1 MDPERRQSLTP
12 QSQRSSQQRRRGL
25 KMQTLPFPDDFKP
38 RSGVVMSQ
46 DEEDEVSKELGE
58 FHPGAQHSSFERD
71 DEFKFKRHKHRHN
84 AGTASLGERLDN
96 IQELQNARWMD
107 NFNSSA
113 NFERHGRSSQR
124 EFSSQDSQRQQQQQQ
139 QQQSVLPLQAQPYM
153 PYMYYYPY
161 APPMVHPVPASPVR
175 ASEQE
180 NMQQYV
186 SSSQGYPNTSTQP
199 FLPPL
204 PPQNSQLMPP
214 PPLYPNYSGYNYYN
228 DMQRNAAQRSQQ
240 RREKRRSLMAQR
252 GRRLSML
259 SIQDNSHIVSPHKDV
274 PEHDFYRHI
283 ANTSFGQDLQ
293 IRQLFSWCFIRCL
306 RKWES
311 REHQGS
317 PQKSHTQGES
327 YVDPKRIALVII
339 KEIVDD
345 LRKGKMDINWDAD
358 DSTEGATEDN
368 SRYHEEDT
376 ELRELF
382 DDDDDDEDSSEQRV
396 RKKVKRRAPQQI
408 LKLPNEKN
416 IQNAK
421 NLEVLQKQID
431 ALDDE
436 VKQWIQELDEPDK
449 STECENFKESLGKL
463 REELQEQPFDDAS
476 KDPIPE
482 LERDL
487 RIRMER
493 LYSISHLLQSNSKLL
508 SETSQ
513 RKLREL
519 TQHINESVFTTP
531 MIAQQPTNDTK
542 SLLLGLSRLLA
553 PSKT

>member
-1 MDPERRQSLTP
+1 MNAEKRQSFSP
-12 QSQRSSQQRRRGL
+12 QSQKSSQQRRHGL
-25 KMQTLPFPDDFKP
+25 KMQTLPFPDELKP
-38 RSGVVMSQ
+38 RNGVVMSQ
-46 DEEDEVSKELGE
+46 EAEYDVGEELDE
-58 FHPGAQHSSFERD
+58 FQPGPQHSSFERD
-71 DEFKFKRHKHRHN
+71 DEFRFKRHKHRHN

-113 NFERHGRSSQR
+113 NFDRQARSSQR
-124 EFSSQDSQRQQQQQQ
+124 QISSQDSQRQQQQ
-139 QQQSVLPLQAQPYM
+139 SMMPLQAPPYM

-161 APPMVHPVPASPVR
+161 APPMVHPVPASPVH
-175 ASEQE
+175 ASDQE
-180 NMQQYV
+180 NMPQFV

-228 DMQRNAAQRSQQ
+228 DMQRNVAQRSQQ
-240 RREKRRSLMAQR
+240 RREKRKSLLAQR

-259 SIQDNSHIVSPHKDV
+259 SIQDNSHIISPHKDV

-306 RKWES
+306 RKWET
-311 REHQGS
+311 REHSGS
-317 PQKSHTQGES
+317 LQKSTIQGES

-345 LRKGKMDINWDAD
+345 LRKGNLDINWDVEE
-358 DSTEGATEDN
+358 STESAAEEN
-368 SRYHEEDT
+368 SRYQEEDT
-376 ELRELF
+376 ELRALF
-382 DDDDDDEDSSEQRV
+382 DDDEDDDDVGSGQRA
-396 RKKVKRRAPQQI
+396 RKKTKRKTLKQL

-431 ALDDE
+431 TLDDE
-436 VKQWIQELDEPDK
+436 IKRWIHELDEPDK
-449 STECENFKESLGKL
+449 TTECEHFKRNLEKL
-463 REELQEQPFDDAS
+463 REELQQQPLSDAS
-476 KDPIPE
+476 LDPTPK
-482 LERDL
+482 LEREL
-487 RIRMER
+487 RMRMER
-493 LYSISHLLQSNSKLL
+493 LYSISHVLHSNSKLL

-513 RKLREL
+513 RKLRDL
-519 TQHINESVFTTP
+519 TQYINENVFATP
-531 MIAQQPTNDTK
+531 VIAQQLTNDTK
-542 SLLLGLSRLLA
+542 DLLLGLSRLLA